1 MKGVFKFFMINL
13 LKSLLCIFVLILV
26 GFGSYKISYYFLS
39 KNAAEQRKEEEEDN
53 LEEIKQQAQTD
64 DISRNLIYVCDDKN
78 KITHMILEICN
89 TKTCNMDYVTI
100 PTKNDYTIP
109 TTMYRKLCIVNEE
122 IPQIIRL
129 GNLKRYFENEDDA
142 YGYGLLIVQKML
154 GTKLSYYT
162 VLDTATYQMYCQE
175 IKVKVSYKKTVPEDA
190 TPTPV
195 PTADPETG
203 RTPKPPSKTTKTKMT
218 ISVASNQLV
227 NELTEIKGD
236 EIKIKNYIEALYDK
250 VNSNL
255 TIYNKLGYLDY
266 YEQMDVHLFHYWGIP
281 GSYNTDKIFEVDTK
295 AAKAFLKN
303 LIENEQTYTEAQDL
317 GITLKAGATPAPSAT
332 PKATGAAKG
341 KSKKVSSKGK
351 QILILNGSRINGLAG
366 KMQEKLQ
373 KKGYTIAKIGDYTK
387 ETLTK
392 TKIIVK
398 KEGQG
403 EDLVKYFKDPTVT
416 VGMVD
421 EGYDIEI
428 IVGTADANN

>member
-13 LKSLLCIFVLILV
+13 LKSLICIFVLILV

-64 DISRNLIYVCDDKN
+64 EISRNLIYVCDDKN

-109 TTMYRKLCIVNEE
+109 TTMYRKLCVVNEE
-122 IPQIIRL
+122 IPQIIRMS
-129 GNLKRYFENEDDA
+129 NLKRYFENEDDA

-154 GTKLSYYT
+154 GTQLSYYT
-162 VLDTATYQMYCQE
+162 VLDTESYQMYCQE

-218 ISVASNQLV
+218 ISVASNQLI

-236 EIKIKNYIEALYDK
+236 ETKIKNYIEALYDK

-266 YEQMDVHLFHYWGIP
+266 YEQMDVQLFHYWGIP

-303 LIENEQTYTEAQDL
+303 LIENEQKYTEAQDL
-317 GITLKAGATPAPSAT
+317 GTTLKAGATPAPSAT
-332 PKATGAAKG
+332 PKATDAAKG